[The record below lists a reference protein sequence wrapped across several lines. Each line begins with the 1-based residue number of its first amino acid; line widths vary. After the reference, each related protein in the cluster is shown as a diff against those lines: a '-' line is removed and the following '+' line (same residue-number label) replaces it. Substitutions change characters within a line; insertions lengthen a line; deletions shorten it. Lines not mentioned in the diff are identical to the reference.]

1 MPRSRQS
8 VPLISLLFVAL
19 VVPNLNAAPRRRA
32 VVKPD
37 VSHFCD
43 IGSDIPGIGV
53 PSGFCLR
60 KFADVLTP
68 RVMAFAPNGDL
79 FVTSPATGTP
89 GGAPSGLGA
98 IVIFRQRDT
107 LLPPDQYTFA
117 SEPSRPVPRWYAFQS
132 VHGLLVR
139 DDRVIYTV
147 IDAVYTVPYSV
158 GETSMR
164 NVAPTRLVD
173 MSDSMSVSDGSS
185 RWTHSLARGT
195 NGDIYVSRGIYD
207 TFTCPPSV
215 PRSTA
220 VLRIGAGHDD
230 HGDIVT
236 KGMRD
241 PLYIRCMPWGKC
253 YAAELSG
260 DSWDAF
266 GGTEKLVE
274 LHDGDDL
281 GFPCCIERDKPNPQ
295 ISAPVPDCSKI
306 AVAVTSFPL
315 HDTPFGFDWQQ
326 GAGWPAP
333 YSGGFFVGLH
343 GQFGSWIGA
352 GLAWAPT
359 DPVTHIPTEATKLFL
374 TGVGH
379 APRVINRVADVMFAP
394 DGRLFFTDDQS
405 GAIYWIAPR
414 TLKRPG
420 F

>member
-1 MPRSRQS
+1 MPRSRQIVS
-8 VPLISLLFVAL
+8 LISLLFVAL
-19 VVPNLNAAPRRRA
+19 VVPNLSAASRRRA

-37 VSHFCD
+37 ISHFCD
-43 IGSDIPGIGV
+43 LGSDIPGIGV

-60 KFADVLTP
+60 KFADVPTP

-107 LLPPDQYTFA
+107 LLPPEQYTFA
-117 SEPSRPVPRWYAFQS
+117 SGPSFQS

-139 DDRVIYTV
+139 QDRVIYTV
-147 IDAVYTVPYSV
+147 IDAVFTVPYSA
-158 GETSMR
+158 GETSIR
-164 NVAPTRLVD
+164 NGATPLVD
-173 MSDSMSVSDGSS
+173 MSDTDGSS
-185 RWTHSLARGT
+185 RWTHSLARGL
-195 NGDIYVSRGIYD
+195 NGDIYVSRGQ
-207 TFTCPPSV
+207 FNESTCPTPI
-215 PRSTA
+215 PRSGA

-236 KGMRD
+236 QGMRD
-241 PLYIRCMPWGKC
+241 PLFIRCMPWGKC

-260 DSWDAF
+260 DSWADF

-326 GAGWPAP
+326 GAGWPAT

-343 GQFGSWIGA
+343 GQFGTWIGA
-352 GLAWAPT
+352 GLAWAPA
-359 DPVTHIPTEATKLFL
+359 DPVTHIPTQATKPFL

-379 APRVINRVADVMFAP
+379 APRIINRVADLMFAP
-394 DGRLFFTDDQS
+394 DGRLFFTDDNS

>member
-1 MPRSRQS
+1 MPRSRQIVS
-8 VPLISLLFVAL
+8 FIALLFVAL
-19 VVPNLNAAPRRRA
+19 VVPNLSAAPRRRA

-43 IGSDIPGIGV
+43 LGSDIPGIGV
-53 PSGFCLR
+53 PNGFCLR
-60 KFADVLTP
+60 KFVDVPTP

-79 FVTSPATGTP
+79 FVTSPATPTA
-89 GGAPSGLGA
+89 GGAPPGMGA
-98 IVIFRQRDT
+98 IVVFRQQDT
-107 LLPPDQYTFA
+107 MLPPEQYTFA
-117 SEPSRPVPRWYAFQS
+117 FGPLFQS

-139 DDRVIYTV
+139 EDRVIYSV
-147 IDAVYTVPYSV
+147 IDAVFTVPYSA
-158 GETSMR
+158 GETSIR
-164 NVAPTRLVD
+164 NVTPTRLVN
-173 MSDSMSVSDGSS
+173 MSDADGSS
-185 RWTHSLARGT
+185 RWTHSLAQGT

-207 TFTCPPSV
+207 TFTCPPSI

-236 KGMRD
+236 KGFRD
-241 PLYIRCMPWGKC
+241 ALFIRCMPWGKC

-260 DSWDAF
+260 DSWDKF
-266 GGTEKLVE
+266 GGTEKLIE
-274 LHDGDDL
+274 LHDGGDL
-281 GFPCCIERDKPNPQ
+281 GFPCCIERDKPNP
-295 ISAPVPDCSKI
+295 SFTAPVPDCSNI

-315 HDTPFGFDWQQ
+315 HNTPFGFDWQQ
-326 GAGWPAP
+326 KSGWPAP
-333 YSGGFFVGLH
+333 YSGGFFVGMH

-352 GLAWAPT
+352 GLEWAPT
-359 DPVTHIPTEATKLFL
+359 DPGTHIPTQATKQFL
-374 TGVGH
+374 TGAGH
-379 APRVINRVADVMFAP
+379 APHVINRVADVMFAP